1 MVRKYD
7 RLCLFVY
14 HKFVSVRVSRKC
26 RNGEFT
32 LGTIVLQA
40 LLQIILIMVNAFFA
54 GTELAVV
61 SLNTT
66 KLHKLED
73 DGDKHAAR
81 LLKLVEEPSAFLSTI
96 QIGITLAGYLGSA
109 LAAENFS
116 GYLVKWIYVDLGFTA
131 IPQAALSII
140 AIVLITLILA
150 YFTLVFGE
158 LVPKRIAMQK
168 PYGVAKFSY
177 RVISAIAFVMK
188 PVIRFLSFST
198 NLVLRILHMKTEAEV
213 ENITEEEIRMMVDIG
228 EERGNIDENEKEW
241 IQNIFDFDDLSVRRV
256 MTQRTDVVAISLE
269 DTKEEILALIEEK
282 GLSRYPVY
290 DEDLDDII
298 GILYAR
304 DFLLATGK
312 GLQPQIKDILR
323 PAYFVPES
331 IHADTLFADMQRKK
345 IHIAV
350 IIDEYGALEGIVTME
365 DLVEEIVG
373 NIYDEFDPEE
383 EPEIVQLEENLW
395 KVTGNTTIDDL
406 AEELDV
412 ELFMEEEDYDTVG
425 GLIISLLQAIPEDG
439 VSFDVEGFG
448 LHIHVEDI
456 QDRRIEKAY
465 ISKVPALS

>member
-1 MVRKYD
+1 MSMIMLQLMLQV
-7 RLCLFVY
+7 
-14 HKFVSVRVSRKC
+14 
-26 RNGEFT
+26 
-32 LGTIVLQA
+32 VL
-40 LLQIILIMVNAFFA
+40 ILINGFFA
-54 GTELAVV
+54 GTEMAVV
-61 SLNTT
+61 SLNTA

-73 DGDKHAAR
+73 EGNKHATK
-81 LLKLVEEPSAFLSTI
+81 LLKLVADSSGFLSTI

-116 GYLVKWIYVDLGFTA
+116 GYLVDWLYNTVGFTLMA
-131 IPQAALSII
+131 KSALNVI
-140 AIVLITLILA
+140 AIMLITLILA

-168 PYGVAKFSY
+168 SYEWAKGAYGI
-177 RVISAIAFVMK
+177 ISGIAFVMR
-188 PVIRFLSFST
+188 PVIHFLSFST
-198 NLVLRILHMKTEAEV
+198 NLVLRIMHLKVEAED

-228 EERGNIDENEKEW
+228 EEKGNIDVNEKEW

-256 MTQRTDVVAISLE
+256 MTQRTDVIAISLE
-269 DTKEEILALIEEK
+269 DSREEIVHTIEES

-290 DEDLDDII
+290 DEDLDDIV

-304 DFLLATGK
+304 DFLLAAGK
-312 GLQPQIKDILR
+312 GEKIHIKDLLR

-331 IHADTLFADMQRKK
+331 IHADTLFADMQKKK

-383 EPEIVQLEENLW
+383 EPEIVKLEDNLW

-406 AEELDV
+406 AEELSM
-412 ELFMEEEDYDTVG
+412 ELSMEDEDYDTVG

-439 VSFDVEGFG
+439 VSFEVEGFG
-448 LHIHVEDI
+448 LHIHVKAEDI
-456 QDRRIEKAY
+456 KDRRIEKAY
-465 ISKVPALS
+465 VSKLKTDTED